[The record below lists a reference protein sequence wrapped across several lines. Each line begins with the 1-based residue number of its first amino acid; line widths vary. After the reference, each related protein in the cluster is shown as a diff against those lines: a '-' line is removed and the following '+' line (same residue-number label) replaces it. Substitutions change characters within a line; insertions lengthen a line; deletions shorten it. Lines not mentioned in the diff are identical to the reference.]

1 MPTFFITLNGYPN
14 FIVAVL
20 SVDGINGFGQCR
32 LFFSI
37 HGIEKIP
44 LNGIVSAD
52 SPYIFY
58 RKQFQCFFSFLIRI
72 N

>member
-52 SPYIFY
+52 SPYNDTG
-58 RKQFQCFFSFLIRI
+58 FFIELVFSVFPIQA
-72 N
+72 